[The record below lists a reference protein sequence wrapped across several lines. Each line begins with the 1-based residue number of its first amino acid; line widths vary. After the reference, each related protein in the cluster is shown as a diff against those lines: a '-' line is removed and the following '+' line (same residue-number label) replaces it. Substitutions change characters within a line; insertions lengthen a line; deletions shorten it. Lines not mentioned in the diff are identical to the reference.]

1 MHPLRPSS
9 NSPAPAREVPAAPR
23 PASVLTS
30 CDLVP
35 IGNGNFRSVPRRP
48 RSKLTITEAARL
60 ANYSRTTTYR
70 LYRAGFIVG
79 EKQSPRKILIDAD
92 SLQAHLV
99 AVRDPACWT
108 PSRRAQY
115 WSV

>member
-9 NSPAPAREVPAAPR
+9 DSPAPARGVSAAER
-23 PASVLTS
+23 PATVLTS
-30 CDLVP
+30 CDLIP

-48 RSKLTITEAARL
+48 KNKLTITEAARL
-60 ANYSRTTTYR
+60 ANYSRDTIYR
-70 LYRAGFIVG
+70 LYRSGFITG
-79 EKQSPRKILIDAD
+79 EKQSPRKILVDAD

-99 AVRDPACWT
+99 AIRDPAFWT
-108 PSRRAQY
+108 PSQRIQY